1 MQEAVRLT
9 IDAEFIEDAMSYYN
23 INKSS
28 ELSVTW
34 CEEKGMFEYLI
45 MKKTYRSE
53 KDSFDYEEGE
63 HGYIGPA
70 FASVMA
76 RVMIV
81 EKILRGI
88 LEKDMNRVIEA
99 GLRINDIMGQT
110 M

>member
-1 MQEAVRLT
+1 LQEAVRLT

-81 EKILRGI
+81 EKIL
-88 LEKDMNRVIEA
+88 ENNMHTVVEA
-99 GLRINDIMGQT
+99 GLRINDIMGQK